1 MILLDTHVLL
11 WLTEGSARIGEKAR
25 EIADQA
31 LADEEAL
38 VSGITFWEIAM
49 LHHKGR
55 LRVIQPLGAYRRDV
69 LDLGFREIPVSG
81 DVGIE
86 AAGLKSFLSDPA
98 DRIITATACLHR
110 ATLVTAD
117 QRILDWNGPLHRIDA
132 RK

>member
-1 MILLDTHVLL
+1 MILIDTHVLL
-11 WLTEGSARIGEKAR
+11 WLTEGCNRVGKKAR
-25 EIADQA
+25 KIVDQA

-55 LRVIQPLGAYRRDV
+55 LRVIQPLIAFRRDV

-81 DVGIE
+81 EVGIE
-86 AAGLKSFLSDPA
+86 AAGLESFHADPA
-98 DRIITATACLHR
+98 DRIITATASLQR

-117 QRILDWNGPLHRIDA
+117 QRILEWNGPLHRIDA

>member
-11 WLTEGSARIGEKAR
+11 WLTEGSARVGEKAR
-25 EIADQA
+25 EIADTA

-55 LRVIQPLGAYRRDV
+55 LRVIQPLGAFRRDV
-69 LDLGFREIPVSG
+69 LDLGFTEIPVSG

-86 AAGLKSFLSDPA
+86 AAGLEDFHSDPA
-98 DRIITATACLHR
+98 DRIITATACLNR

-132 RK
+132 CK